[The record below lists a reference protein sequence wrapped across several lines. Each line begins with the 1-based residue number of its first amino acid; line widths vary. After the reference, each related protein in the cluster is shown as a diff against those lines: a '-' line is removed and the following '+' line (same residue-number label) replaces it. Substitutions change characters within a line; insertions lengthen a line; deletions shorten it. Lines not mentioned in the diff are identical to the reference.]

1 MSIDDIS
8 LQGKQGEKSM
18 GALAALMHRVG
29 AGRGGKVRAP
39 MVGMALAYA
48 ALFGAALFQVLLP
61 EQAQAQ
67 MNQEV
72 MRLSP
77 GDQRVLTY
85 ADRVVRVATSDPD
98 VAAVTVS
105 ETTQLLLTAK
115 KEGSSVLS
123 VWLRGMSEPM
133 VSTVV
138 VSATAG
144 SALPFGT
151 QVQTDIRILEVS
163 RTELNALGFAYSH
176 IFNGT
181 GIGISPPGGQGYV
194 APVGPGTAVAPLSA
208 DGFNLFR
215 MGKNSTTII
224 SALESG
230 GFAYTLAEP
239 SLTSLSGQNASFLS
253 GGEFPVPI
261 RSDNNG
267 IQVEYKEFGV
277 GLSLTPTVIDEG
289 QIILKVAPEVSEL
302 DFAAGVTTGGVSVP
316 GLRVRRAETTVSL
329 APGETFVISGLVSRS
344 TVNNSDRIPG
354 LGNLPVLG
362 AFFRSSRIARDDKE
376 LVMVVT
382 PHLVTPQHSTTPPG
396 VLPGAGYHDSS
407 MGWLD
412 TMTETRRG
420 SQPIRHGLSW

>member
-1 MSIDDIS
+1 M
-8 LQGKQGEKSM
+8 LLAWPAQGQS
-18 GALAALMHRVG
+18 
-29 AGRGGKVRAP
+29 
-39 MVGMALAYA
+39 
-48 ALFGAALFQVLLP
+48 
-61 EQAQAQ
+61 Q
-67 MNQEV
+67 MDSDV
-72 MRLSP
+72 MRVAP

-85 ADRVVRVATSDPD
+85 ADRVVRVATSDPE

-163 RTELNALGFAYSH
+163 KTELNALGFAYSH
-176 IFNGT
+176 VFNGT
-181 GIGISPPGGQGYV
+181 GVGISPPGGPGYV
-194 APVGPGTAVAPLSA
+194 PPGGAGSVTAPISA

-215 MGKNSTTII
+215 LGSNSTTII
-224 SALESG
+224 TALESG

-267 IQVEYKEFGV
+267 IQVEYKQFGV
-277 GLSLTPTVIDEG
+277 GLSLTPTVIDEN

-302 DFAAGVTTGGVSVP
+302 DFSAGVTTGGVSVP

-329 APGETFVISGLVSRS
+329 APGETFIISGLVSRS

-354 LGNLPVLG
+354 LGNIPVLG
-362 AFFRSSRIARDDKE
+362 AFFRSSRISRDDKE

-382 PHLVTPQHSTTPPG
+382 PHLVTPQRSTMPPG
-396 VLPGAGYHDSS
+396 VLPGAGYHESS
-407 MGWLD
+407 TGWLD
-412 TMTETRRG
+412 MMTETRKG